1 MDQIPL
7 MELAGI
13 IITGISAQWLAW
25 RLKLPSI
32 LLLMVFGF
40 VAGPVTGFLHPD
52 QLLGPI
58 LSPFIS
64 ISLALILFEGG
75 MSLKIR
81 DLIGTRIV
89 VRNLLTI
96 GVFTTWLIASS
107 FAYIILG
114 LNPLLSVLL
123 GSILVV
129 TGPTVITPLLLYVR
143 PSRRVGSIV
152 KWEGIMNDP
161 IGAILA
167 IIVLEG
173 ILASGPHEAALAAAL
188 GFMMTFIAGCS
199 FGFLGALI
207 IIKVMKDYWAPDR
220 LLEVLSLMLVVLVFA
235 TSELIREESG
245 LLAATLMGVVLANQN
260 KVNIMPIIKFKEDLR
275 TLLIS
280 ILFIIL
286 VARLP
291 LEYIN
296 YININ
301 TVLYLVCLIF
311 IVRPAAVILSTHRL
325 GLSWQE
331 KVFIAWMAPRGIV
344 AAAVASI
351 FGLYLS
357 EQGMPQAEMLA
368 PITFFI
374 VAGTVAIYSLT
385 AGPLARYLNLASRNQ
400 KGYLIV
406 GAHSWARK
414 IASILRD
421 QGLAVLLVDTNSAEI
436 ARAYEEGLP
445 TYHGSIMSE
454 SILDEIDI
462 SDLGH
467 IIALA
472 SDDMVNSLAAIR
484 FMDVFGRKEVYQ
496 VRSEITGFRGKEA
509 IAPTHLRGR
518 FLFSPQLTYSY
529 LDERFKSGGSLV
541 INEFTEN
548 FKYDPSVPFHDAD
561 AIPLMLINNNGLVQ
575 FFTEDNTP
583 LPSAGQKLVS
593 MYCPSKGPHVINN
606 SNSPQIHDMKA
617 EELLR

>member
-40 VAGPVTGFLHPD
+40 VAGPLTGFLHPD
-52 QLLGPI
+52 SLMGPL

-75 MSLKIR
+75 LSLKIA

-89 VRNLLTI
+89 VHNLLTI
-96 GVFTTWLIASS
+96 GVFTTWILASIS
-107 FAYIILG
+107 AYLILG

-143 PSRRVGSIV
+143 PSGRVGSIV

-173 ILASGPHEAALAAAL
+173 ILASGPHEAALTAAL
-188 GFMMTFIAGCS
+188 GFIITLITGS
-199 FGFLGALI
+199 SLGFLGAII
-207 IIKVMKDYWAPDR
+207 IIKVMKDYLAPDR
-220 LLEVLSLMLVVLVFA
+220 LLEVISLMLVVLVF
-235 TSELIREESG
+235 TISELIMEESG

-260 KVNIMPIIKFKEDLR
+260 TVNIMPIIKFKEDLR

-280 ILFIIL
+280 LLFIIL

-291 LEYIN
+291 IDYFYYIN
-296 YININ
+296 SNS
-301 TVLYLVCLIF
+301 VLFLGSLIF
-311 IVRPAAVILSTHRL
+311 IVRPAAVILSTRGL

-344 AAAVASI
+344 AAAVASV
-351 FGLYLS
+351 FGLFLS
-357 EQGMPQAEMLA
+357 EQGMPQSEMLA
-368 PITFFI
+368 PVTFFV
-374 VAGTVAIYSLT
+374 VAGTVAIYGLT
-385 AGPLARYLNLASRNQ
+385 AGPLARTLHLASKNQ
-400 KGYLIV
+400 KGFLIA
-406 GAHSWARK
+406 GASSWAREM
-414 IASILRD
+414 ASIIRD
-421 QGLAVLLVDTNSAEI
+421 QGLPVLLVDTNSAEI
-436 ARAYEEGLP
+436 AKAYQEGLP
-445 TYHGSIMSE
+445 TYHGSIISE

-462 SDLGH
+462 SNLGH
-467 IIALA
+467 LMALT
-472 SDDMVNSLAAIR
+472 SDDMINSLAAIR
-484 FMDVFGRKEVYQ
+484 FRDIFGRKEVYQ
-496 VRSEITGFRGKEA
+496 IRLETAGVRGMQT
-509 IAPTHLRGR
+509 IAPEHLRGR
-518 FLFSPQLTYSY
+518 FLFSPPITYSY
-529 LDERFKSGGSLV
+529 LDEKFKSGASFV

-548 FKYDPSVPFHDAD
+548 FKYDPEAPFHDANT
-561 AIPLMLINNNGLVQ
+561 IPLMLISSNGAVNL
-575 FFTEDNTP
+575 FTEDYKP
-583 LPSAGQKLVS
+583 IPSAGQKLVS
-593 MYCPSKGPHVINN
+593 LYHPKNAHLYK
-606 SNSPQIHDMKA
+606 Q
-617 EELLR
+617 